1 MLELVAA
8 GRDADV
14 FAWAPGRVLR
24 RYRDGGDATRE
35 AGVMTYLADQGYP
48 VPEVFEADG
57 PDLVLARV
65 DGPSLLDALIRGD
78 VELGAGMRLLAD
90 LVNWLHG
97 LPGYVLHMDLHPGNV
112 LLGPDGPVVIDWRNA
127 RDGDADLDT
136 AMSALLLAQ
145 LAVHPDYRLVPDLRT
160 FLRHVTGNPRE
171 QLTLATELRRDDPNL
186 TLAEREQLTEA
197 KRFLLSGFEAV
208 AHSGF
213 GQ

>member
-1 MLELVAA
+1 M
-8 GRDADV
+8 

-78 VELGAGMRLLAD
+78 IELGEGMRLMAD

-160 FLRHVTGNPRE
+160 FLRHVNGNPRE
-171 QLTLATELRRDDPNL
+171 QLTLATELRRDDANL

-197 KRFLLSGFEAV
+197 KRFLLSGFEAI